1 MKLNL
6 KHTCNIKLTTWTL
19 GFGLVFERFWKFIIY
34 NYKISYHCWRVC
46 HWCLACVILFWNQ
59 INSQATNSQA
69 NLLATVLYLELAI
82 SWILKL
88 ILYTQLRH
96 WCLARETLEKLKN
109 DTSRVQDVYLLFRSL
124 INSGTL

>member
-1 MKLNL
+1 M
-6 KHTCNIKLTTWTL
+6 
-19 GFGLVFERFWKFIIY
+19 
-34 NYKISYHCWRVC
+34 
-46 HWCLACVILFWNQ
+46 
-59 INSQATNSQA
+59 
-69 NLLATVLYLELAI
+69 ATVLYLELAI
-82 SWILKL
+82 SWILTL